1 MSLITGFEDFVQQDV
16 PLAEKTW
23 FKVGGAAEYFAQPQ
37 SLEHLT
43 DLVKR
48 CHEEGVA
55 VRLLGGGSN
64 VLVRDDGVAGM
75 VIRLTGEPFEKI
87 EVDGD
92 VVHAA
97 GAARLGHVLS
107 SAVREGLSGLETLVG
122 IPGTIG
128 GALHGNAGARGG
140 DIGQWTAR
148 ATVMTRSGEMIQRER
163 EELDFGY
170 RQSSLDE
177 LAILS
182 ADFKLERED
191 PEALTK
197 RMQQQ
202 WIVKKAGLPL
212 AHQATG
218 CIFKNPRG
226 MSAAMLI
233 EQAGMKAAST
243 GKVLVSDRHANY
255 IVAEEGA
262 KAADVLKLIE
272 NIRESVAE
280 RLGIE
285 LELELEIW

>member
-1 MSLITGFEDFVQQDV
+1 
-16 PLAEKTW
+16 
-23 FKVGGAAEYFAQPQ
+23 
-37 SLEHLT
+37 
-43 DLVKR
+43 
-48 CHEEGVA
+48 
-55 VRLLGGGSN
+55 
-64 VLVRDDGVAGM
+64 

-243 GKVLVSDRHANY
+243 GRVLVSDRHANY

-272 NIRESVAE
+272 EIRESVAE

>member
-1 MSLITGFEDFVQQDV
+1 MSLITGFEDFVQKDV
-16 PLAEKTW
+16 PLAEQTW
-23 FKVGGAAEYFAQPQ
+23 FKVGGVAEYVAQPE
-37 SLEHLT
+37 SLEQLT

-75 VIRLTGEPFEKI
+75 VIRLTGELFEKI

-140 DIGQWTAR
+140 DIGQWTSR
-148 ATVMTRSGEMIQRER
+148 ATVMTRSGEIIQRER

-191 PEALTK
+191 PEVLTK

-233 EQAGMKAAST
+233 DQAGMKAAST

-255 IVAEEGA
+255 IVTEQGA
-262 KAADVLKLIE
+262 KAAEVLNLIE
-272 NIRESVAE
+272 EIRDSVVE

>member
-1 MSLITGFEDFVQQDV
+1 MSLIAGFEDFVQKDV
-16 PLAEKTW
+16 PLAEQTW

-37 SLEHLT
+37 SLDQLT

-48 CHEEGVA
+48 CYEEGVA

-64 VLVRDDGVAGM
+64 VLVRDEGVAGM
-75 VIRLTGEPFEKI
+75 VIRLAGEPFEKI
-87 EVDGD
+87 AVDSD

-128 GALHGNAGARGG
+128 GALHRNAGARGG

-148 ATVMTRSGEMIQRER
+148 AVVMTRSGEIIERER

-177 LAILS
+177 LVILS

-191 PEALTK
+191 PEVLTK

-218 CIFKNPRG
+218 YIFKNPRG

-255 IVAEEGA
+255 LVAEEGA
-262 KAADVLKLIE
+262 KAAEVLKLIE
-272 NIRESVAE
+272 DIRESVAE

>member
-243 GKVLVSDRHANY
+243 GRVLVSDRHANY

-272 NIRESVAE
+272 EIRESVAE